1 MKLRTQFERRKG
13 RRPAPGG
20 GTRVSLAVLLVLGA
34 WSCESDSEHPYG
46 VALHLHGSMSEGKA
60 SMRAHTQAAE
70 ELGEAVD
77 VLWWTDHDWRIAAH
91 TYVDDFDFEEGL
103 EESDLAPVPYREAQW
118 DGRAPP
124 PDWDPPRDPTAPPP
138 ANSLEVVEK
147 VWRLSGPEESLPGER
162 VIEVTTR
169 EARNGLRSL
178 YLSAEGTRTGPQQ
191 IALAFEASRRRHVAS
206 LASGVRLRLSALPIE
221 LDPQARIIVR
231 VGLSQASPGRGVR
244 LDYVL
249 NAEGLVGS
257 APAPSREIVRAANS
271 DYEVEVGTVPLAA
284 RPGLWSDWVL
294 DLSEDAEALGLGGG
308 DNALV
313 SLNLILEVRGRGRA
327 EAYFDAFAIERDR
340 VGEPLLAEA
349 RRMAGAL
356 EEGGDLVHHVGQE
369 ISYAAHLNAYGPGV
383 PLADASAHPHG
394 FTPGEAVAFVHDHGG
409 LVSLN
414 HFFGVMFDRRIAE
427 SARAEPF
434 FKSALERL
442 VENRA
447 YGVDLIEVGYR
458 ARGYGLAGYLELWD
472 GLAREGIRLVGVGVS
487 DSHQAELG
495 WLQGPNNFVSWIY
508 ARSSSQ
514 PDLLAGL
521 GAGRVYFGDP
531 TRFGGR
537 LDIRA
542 EGGGRMGDLLSREPG
557 SLELVFSATGLKPGQ
572 SIRLVRDGFSVGEYP
587 SEAPEWSRRARLEI
601 DGPTFVRL
609 EVLEA
614 GERVALSNPLYVEL
628 VSGEETPAP

>member
-1 MKLRTQFERRKG
+1 MQLRTQSKRRKA
-13 RRPAPGG
+13 RRPGSGAGPG
-20 GTRVSLAVLLVLGA
+20 RVLTVLLALAA
-34 WSCESDSEHPYG
+34 WGCDSDSERPYG
-46 VALHLHGSMSEGKA
+46 VALHLHGSLSEGRA
-60 SMRAHTQAAE
+60 SMRGHTEAAR
-70 ELGEAVD
+70 ELAPRVD

-103 EESDLAPVPYREAQW
+103 EESDLAPVPYSNEQW

-138 ANSLEVVEK
+138 ANSFEVVK
-147 VWRLSGPEESLPGER
+147 KLWRLSGPEENLPGER

-178 YLSAEGTRTGPQQ
+178 YLSAGGTRTGRQQ

-206 LASGVRLRLSALPIE
+206 LASGVRLRLSALPVD
-221 LDPQARIIVR
+221 LDPQARVIVR
-231 VGLSQASPGRGVR
+231 VGLSQASPSRGVR

-249 NAEGLVGS
+249 DAEGLSG
-257 APAPSREIVRAANS
+257 AAQPASREIIRVPNG

-284 RPGLWSDWVL
+284 RQGLWNDWVL
-294 DLSEDAEALGLGGG
+294 ELSEDAEALGLGGG

-313 SLNLILEVRGRGRA
+313 SLELILEVRGRGRA
-327 EAYFDAFAIERDR
+327 QAYFDAFEIERDR
-340 VGEPLLAEA
+340 VGEPLFAEA

-356 EEGGDLVHHVGQE
+356 EEGGELVHHVGQE
-369 ISYAAHLNAYGPGV
+369 ISYAAHLNAYGPNV

-394 FTPGEAVAFVHDHGG
+394 FTPREAVEFVHDHGG

-458 ARGYGLAGYLELWD
+458 ARGYGLEGYLELWD

-487 DSHQAELG
+487 DSHQADIG
-495 WLQGPNNFVSWIY
+495 WLEGPNNFVSWIY
-508 ARSSSQ
+508 AKSPSQ
-514 PDLLAGL
+514 TDLLAGL
-521 GAGRVYFGDP
+521 AGGRVYFGDP

-542 EGGGRMGDLLSREPG
+542 EGGGRMGDLLLREPG
-557 SLELVFSATGLKPGQ
+557 SLELIFRATGLERGQ

-587 SEAPEWSRRARLEI
+587 SGSPEWSRRARLEI

-614 GERVALSNPLYVEL
+614 GERVALSNPLYVDL
-628 VSGEETPAP
+628 ASAEEAPAP